1 MMNIR
6 LLKSFLWLGLF
17 ISTSPLI
24 AQTANLLCSPYI
36 VPKNTTEP
44 VYTKKSKTLK
54 MDLQQEISSYNTSIE
69 IKTEEFV
76 DVDFKDTIV
85 LDFQFFHV
93 GILPESVKIV
103 GTEFVNLEMSV
114 KTDEETNSSLAATSL
129 YAPIISELSTPKSES
144 LSSVGIS
151 CLFVLDSD
159 S

>member
-17 ISTSPLI
+17 ISTSPLV

-36 VPKNTTEP
+36 VPKNSTEP
-44 VYTKKSKTLK
+44 IYTKKSKTLA
-54 MDLQQEISSYNTSIE
+54 MDLSKEISSYNTSIE
-69 IKTEEFV
+69 VKTDEFV
-76 DVDFKDTIV
+76 DVDFDDRIV
-85 LDFQFFHV
+85 LDFQFFQV
-93 GILPESVKIV
+93 GILPESVKII
-103 GTEFVNLEMSV
+103 GTEFVNVEMSV
-114 KTDEETNSSLAATSL
+114 KTGEQINSSLTATSL
-129 YAPIISELSTPKSES
+129 YAPIISELSTPNSEN